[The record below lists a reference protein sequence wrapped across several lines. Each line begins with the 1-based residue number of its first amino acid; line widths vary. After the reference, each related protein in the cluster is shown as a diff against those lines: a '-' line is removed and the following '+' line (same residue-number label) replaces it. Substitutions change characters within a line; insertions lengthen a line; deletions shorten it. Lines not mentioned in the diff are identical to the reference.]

1 MKRALV
7 ILAALVA
14 VTATAQDKAVDALN
28 KKLEKANASIA
39 KKASAATLINRADI
53 YIDLADVYTNKIIPG
68 VSINQFI
75 SAAGQ
80 PESVEEVVYSGEHL
94 EKYSF
99 ANVDIYTS
107 PENKEIQFWLAKT
120 VVDPQALDKAY
131 QDLMQAKQIN
141 AKEFT
146 TSGIMVVGNLA
157 NQYQTAGMAYYTLTQ
172 REKAAEM
179 FEKSAKASTL
189 IDKADT
195 VMLYYAG
202 VSYYDAENYE
212 KAAELLKEAADNGYE
227 EGGNTYYF
235 ISAIEENLGNIDAA
249 IAILKEN
256 IDKFPTNDNMLGQ
269 LINLLMKGGKE
280 SDLGETLALIKK
292 AEAIDPANS
301 SFYLTEASIHDQ
313 MGNDA
318 AAEEALVKAYELDP
332 SNFMTVYNI
341 GIIRARKG
349 DAFINEAKKLDVN
362 DIEAYNVLLEK
373 AAPYYDGA
381 IEMLEKAH
389 ELDPMDARIAQVLRT
404 LYYNKRDDSP
414 GMEARYNYYDELYKE
429 LQK

>member
-7 ILAALVA
+7 ILAALVT

-39 KKASAATLINRADI
+39 KKASAATLIDRAGI
-53 YIDLADVYTNKIIPG
+53 YVNLADVYTNKIIPG
-68 VSINQFI
+68 VSIDQFI
-75 SAAGQ
+75 STAGQ

-99 ANVDIYTS
+99 ANVDIYANS
-107 PENKEIQFWLAKT
+107 ENKEIQFWLAKT

-172 REKAAEM
+172 RGKAAEM
-179 FEKSAKASTL
+179 FEKAAQASTL

-202 VSYYDAENYE
+202 VSYLDAENYE

-227 EGGNTYYF
+227 EGGNTYFF
-235 ISAIEENLGNIDAA
+235 ISAIEKNRGNTDAA

-269 LINLLMKGGKE
+269 LINLMLESEE

-318 AAEEALVKAYELDP
+318 AAEEALVKAYELD
-332 SNFMTVYNI
+332 STNFMTVYNI